1 MDKRITNWCFEGTRP
16 SIVSAAVL
24 KWTGITPAHR
34 PRVTD
39 PMKVYRPSGRIDS
52 KMPEWQKDGN
62 TYLKGNSRLHKIFL
76 KAHNHLDLSVQ
87 ENKFKPRT
95 CFY

>member
-1 MDKRITNWCFEGTRP
+1 MAQGITNWGFEGTRP
-16 SIVSAAVL
+16 SIVSAAVQEVDW
-24 KWTGITPAHR
+24 KEFTPAHR

-62 TYLKGNSRLHKIFL
+62 TYLKGNSRLRRIFV
-76 KAHNHLDLSVQ
+76 KAHNHLDLSI
-87 ENKFKPRT
+87 
-95 CFY
+95 